1 MSETR
6 VVWPAC
12 RKRSSGGPSWNSS
25 LGCISLMRLH
35 ATERE
40 RERERERDHTHI
52 DARTHR
58 PHTHAER
65 KREGQITGEGEGERE
80 TTQARTLYARHGPNA
95 FGLGWL
101 GFETKQL
108 N

>member
-35 ATERE
+35 ARERE
-40 RERERERDHTHI
+40 RERERERSHTHRR
-52 DARTHR
+52 AHTQT
-58 PHTHAER
+58 PHTRREEER
-65 KREGQITGEGEGERE
+65 GTDYGRGRGRDRDNTG
-80 TTQARTLYARHGPNA
+80 AHLYARHGPNA